1 MIAGRLSETPAA
13 CLPLRGMMMTIAA
26 TWQNE
31 DIFER
36 SFKEYTACM
45 QDVLRIAEGMLHTP
59 EGTPAEFN
67 VKLGS
72 IPPQTWSIER
82 NLFSTLFQS
91 VYHLLKIQPERR
103 LLYGKLN
110 HLFRIWVTS
119 ADNLLDNE
127 DKIVVPVAIGG
138 SSRVMRQ
145 VICIMLADRIMEEL
159 TSAATRQG
167 AMRDDQACLLRSK
180 SLQILLPSAAEEA
193 SEENG
198 ITQRP
203 DREYVLNT
211 IHRLKTGLL
220 FHIPFLGPDHI
231 EEGLDKEVLSLCKD
245 GLMSFGLGCQILDDI
260 RDMAKDFVE
269 ARHSYVLSDIYRGHA
284 HYVQKLRRMQAD
296 LPIDANIYDQ
306 FPDVVNPA
314 ATRACGLLQGGLLSL
329 GKAGLCIGTDEAHA
343 ISLGMVETLGVGGLV
358 QCLTL

>member
-1 MIAGRLSETPAA
+1 MSTAQ
-13 CLPLRGMMMTIAA
+13 
-26 TWQNE
+26 TWYQE
-31 DIFER
+31 DILER

-45 QDVLRIAEGMLHTP
+45 RDVLRIADDMLHSP
-59 EGTPAEFN
+59 EGTPAEFR
-67 VKLGS
+67 VRLGS

-91 VYHLLKIQPERR
+91 VYHLLGITPERR

-127 DKIVVPVAIGG
+127 DKVVVPVSIGG

-145 VICIMLADRIMEEL
+145 VICIMLADRIMEQL
-159 TSAATRQG
+159 TSAAF
-167 AMRDDQACLLRSK
+167 RDGVLREGEAASLRSL

-203 DREYVLNT
+203 DPEYVLGT

-231 EEGLDKEVLSLCKD
+231 EDSLNRDVLCLCKD

-260 RDMAKDFVE
+260 RDMAKDFIE
-269 ARHSYVLSDIYRGHA
+269 ARHNYVLSDIYASHP
-284 HYVQKLRRMQAD
+284 HYIQKLQRMQGD
-296 LPIDANIYDQ
+296 VSVDANIYDQ
-306 FPDVVNPA
+306 FPDVVTPA
-314 ATRACGLLQGGLLSL
+314 ASRACGLLNGGLLSL
-329 GKAGLCIGTDEAHA
+329 GRAGLSIESGQAQ
-343 ISLGMVETLGVGGLV
+343 ILSLGMFETLGVGGLV
-358 QCLTL
+358 QCLNL